1 MAADNT
7 KKALTYL
14 IGHFE
19 TMTPI
24 ETIEHEGRKK
34 RRSEVTIVTE
44 DGQILFLQIRE
55 AMINKIQKL
64 GIVYGDVVEIGF
76 VFLGSQKGERKFNN
90 LFLNSITYA
99 EEKQ

>member
-1 MAADNT
+1 MAESV

-14 IGHFE
+14 VGYFE
-19 TMTPI
+19 GMTPI
-24 ETIEHEGRKK
+24 EIIEHEGRKK
-34 RRSEVTIVTE
+34 RRSLVTIVTE
-44 DGQILFLQIRE
+44 DDQKLFLEIRE
-55 AMINKIQKL
+55 AMLNKIQKL

>member
-1 MAADNT
+1 MAENT

-14 IGHFE
+14 VGYFE
-19 TMTPI
+19 GMTSI

-34 RRSEVTIVTE
+34 RRSVVTIVTE

-76 VFLGSQKGERKFNN
+76 VFLGSQKGE
-90 LFLNSITYA
+90 
-99 EEKQ
+99 